1 MCPSRP
7 SRHYLSP
14 FAISDICLIII
25 KIICPKLKSRWSTR
39 LNFKATQALLN
50 IIYNGSATLPRL
62 VSISLQ
68 NAKNRNSKVK
78 SNFLSKKDEKL
89 LESVMALLDVALP
102 GEVRSEVFIVL
113 LHWVS
118 INHLVGKVVE
128 RGGKTSHLDTPES
141 SVKSGQGGG
150 GGKKRPSSPSS
161 PTPKKVKIEGG
172 SSISSS
178 TSTTHPQYLLLQL
191 TQALM
196 PFEER
201 KVTNIL
207 AHIIVNTIIVVNNS
221 QLFLRRSPAML
232 LVARRRWNQAPSP
245 PISRWETWGKFV
257 FLHERVPRSTSGS
270 TADRVQQLWPQWPSC
285 LATSALESSV
295 TGRRW
300 ITTWRRRTASRIRRS
315 RVARRTLSPTQKEL
329 RAIFV
334 KRLWKVIG
342 ICHQAGTT
350 ALEAQPR

>member
-1 MCPSRP
+1 M
-7 SRHYLSP
+7 
-14 FAISDICLIII
+14 
-25 KIICPKLKSRWSTR
+25 
-39 LNFKATQALLN
+39 
-50 IIYNGSATLPRL
+50 PRL

-102 GEVRSEVFIVL
+102 GELRSEVFIVF
-113 LHWVS
+113 LHIES
-118 INHLVGKVVE
+118 INILIVKVVE

-150 GGKKRPSSPSS
+150 GGKRRPPSPSS
-161 PTPKKVKIEGG
+161 PTPKKMKIEGG

-207 AHIIVNTIIVVNNS
+207 AQIIGNTIIIVNNS

-232 LVARRRWNQAPSP
+232 PVARRR
-245 PISRWETWGKFV
+245 
-257 FLHERVPRSTSGS
+257 
-270 TADRVQQLWPQWPSC
+270 
-285 LATSALESSV
+285 
-295 TGRRW
+295 
-300 ITTWRRRTASRIRRS
+300 
-315 RVARRTLSPTQKEL
+315 
-329 RAIFV
+329 
-334 KRLWKVIG
+334 
-342 ICHQAGTT
+342 
-350 ALEAQPR
+350 